1 MQIALFKCK
10 NCGFARQLQSSEP
23 IVALDGAHKDLSA
36 QRRSALEPLCVPRH
50 ADAVRCVAQFC
61 ARRIEEPMGQA
72 IASKPCNAIQKR
84 LAAHIDRLGAT
95 GRVVAAVQHKAKTV
109 ARIANVLEQLVD
121 GGQRRAQMP
130 KKPATLETK
139 CGRMRWV
146 PLPLVLEH
154 CGAAMSARPLV
165 QHNALHECRKRIVAA
180 RKHRRIRVRQRV
192 SQSVHRLACTRR
204 CCANSHQ
211 TTLFLSI
218 NSSLLAR
225 AHFFLVHRKKRKD
238 GEQCTN
244 RNFIFFK
251 MSWQYNPAMR
261 AHPSKMPEKVARGS
275 VQAGFFGGNQ
285 SKKTSRANVLRSTRR
300 LAPIV
305 NSAREQRRRAQI
317 ALATPPAQPIIVSEQ
332 NASTLDALLV
342 RVEPRSLRVARGSEV
357 TLQIALDASD
367 LAAVEWRAFTPST
380 NEERIVRNDE
390 STITDAPLDDTVY
403 SILFQAHERSS
414 NSASQQRHLVGHH
427 YEIHVRV
434 DNAMA

>member
-1 MQIALFKCK
+1 M
-10 NCGFARQLQSSEP
+10 
-23 IVALDGAHKDLSA
+23 
-36 QRRSALEPLCVPRH
+36 
-50 ADAVRCVAQFC
+50 
-61 ARRIEEPMGQA
+61 
-72 IASKPCNAIQKR
+72 
-84 LAAHIDRLGAT
+84 
-95 GRVVAAVQHKAKTV
+95 
-109 ARIANVLEQLVD
+109 
-121 GGQRRAQMP
+121 
-130 KKPATLETK
+130 
-139 CGRMRWV
+139 
-146 PLPLVLEH
+146 
-154 CGAAMSARPLV
+154 
-165 QHNALHECRKRIVAA
+165 HE
-180 RKHRRIRVRQRV
+180 
-192 SQSVHRLACTRR
+192 
-204 CCANSHQ
+204 SH
-211 TTLFLSI
+211 F
-218 NSSLLAR
+218 
-225 AHFFLVHRKKRKD
+225 HFF
-238 GEQCTN
+238 E
-244 RNFIFFK
+244 

-261 AHPSKMPEKVARGS
+261 VHPNKMPEKVARGS

-332 NASTLDALLV
+332 NASTLDVLLV
-342 RVEPRSLRVARGSEV
+342 RVEPRSLRVARNSEV

-434 DNAMA
+434 DSAMA